1 MKKILVVDDE
11 KFIRLGIATIL
22 ENNFNNIDVKLA
34 KNGKEA
40 LDVISEEK
48 IDIII
53 SDINMPVMNG
63 MELLKEINELNKN
76 IKTIILSGFNEFEY
90 ARQSIK
96 YGVKNYLLK
105 PIDEKELIENIQEI
119 FDEIEK
125 ENQNKKE
132 DVIKDFLIFL
142 ERKKYSEIEK
152 ILIKLN
158 KSIIVLNY
166 YYIETNYNVN
176 NFSDI
181 VINIDENQYIIL
193 SEEKIDFA
201 NIEYDF
207 LCESKKNNV
216 KDSFKELEILKQ
228 YKIFFEKE
236 NINCEKIKN
245 RKNFKIDNEKINT
258 IYNYLKYGKYE
269 EISKEIKD
277 IFNNNFINN
286 CDIES
291 FEKLHNLFY
300 TMIFIKYIEK
310 IDNDILKENFL
321 DIKCKNIN
329 EYINKILNSMKKIC
343 ETKDN
348 NKHLDE
354 VYIEKALEYID
365 KNYNKDINMAVVSNY
380 VSLNYS
386 YFSTIFKKH
395 IEMNFLDYLNKIR
408 IEKAKEYLKRVD
420 YKIYEIAEEVG
431 YKNPKHF
438 SKIFKKIEKITPIEY
453 RLRYKDEGEIG
464 DDDEKI

>member
-158 KSIIVLNY
+158 KSIKILNY